1 MSLGRGY
8 GSVAVMETAKGRQ
21 SMNSSPSGTSNN
33 FNSLKKIRKT
43 QFEKDMNAL
52 EKDRLCQLLK
62 KDARANSRQFWE
74 AMKAA
79 AVQRYEST
87 DGAFLAFAS
96 SSDCMMSL
104 EQFQELCEE
113 LGFTLSLST
122 ARSLFDQK
130 LRDWDMRAL
139 SLQDFQDACIV
150 AQLDRTRGRMRS
162 HKQNL
167 LACAGHIDSFIKNL
181 ALYTGEDARR
191 RAVNR
196 FQQKL
201 TPRFC
206 ESLWISLQQWAQRRA
221 QLAEATISCDIF
233 LKMVDAIQSFQAYEV
248 EFLSHIYERVDRTRK
263 GEVFLPDLA
272 VAVMLLATN
281 GSRCDKARLIFTVF
295 DTDSDGC
302 LSSEQLLKMYCSL
315 VIHAAIARGDQ
326 PSYDADLL
334 LGDELSLAKARRF
347 YEYTA
352 AHPSDAL
359 DDDLCTFEEWWSILE
374 GNFAMMEE
382 LLPGTYGITWVL
394 RPRGRCERPESK
406 KPSKHGR
413 RPEWNL
419 LRTAAILA
427 GDGSGDR
434 RGDES
439 DQNSRKASKM
449 VEKVPSKRRTV
460 APEKSGLR
468 PPSARRL
475 PEDSAE
481 KFRIHAA
488 IRFRHAVRGEWD
500 AVAALQSGPPGSA
513 DHQSLALPALA
524 EERAQRSALWAD
536 EVGSFS
542 KRQRRGNWN
551 DNHRDT
557 ITNWSQLVPRDED
570 KAKKSERGLQRTPQT
585 RSLPELRR
593 NSRSSLGADS
603 MYNSAQMSFDDI
615 RAATAAMISDT
626 TKEGRSS
633 MDRLKVGQ
641 HRQGPL
647 AMHRF
652 RSAAT
657 VKTIPES
664 EDHGNT
670 AAVEW
675 CELCHCRHPT
685 SAHC

>member
-8 GSVAVMETAKGRQ
+8 RSVAVMETAQGRQ

-33 FNSLKKIRKT
+33 FHSLKKTRKT

-96 SSDCMMSL
+96 TADCMMSL
-104 EQFQELCEE
+104 EQFQELIEE

-122 ARSLFDQK
+122 ARILFDQK

-167 LACAGHIDSFIKNL
+167 LACAGHIDNFIKRLGYFYGSFPHLPLYLQNL
-181 ALYTGEDARR
+181 ALYTGEDERR

-233 LKMVDAIQSFQAYEV
+233 LKMVDGIQSFQAYEV

-295 DTDSDGC
+295 DTVAWQQTSWDVLSDSDGC

-315 VIHAAIARGDQ
+315 VIHAAIARSGDQ

-359 DDDLCTFEEWWSILE
+359 DDDLCTFEEWW
-374 GNFAMMEE
+374 M
-382 LLPGTYGITWVL
+382 
-394 RPRGRCERPESK
+394 RGR
-406 KPSKHGR
+406 
-413 RPEWNL
+413 
-419 LRTAAILA
+419 
-427 GDGSGDR
+427 D
-434 RGDES
+434 
-439 DQNSRKASKM
+439 
-449 VEKVPSKRRTV
+449 V
-460 APEKSGLR
+460 A
-468 PPSARRL
+468 
-475 PEDSAE
+475 
-481 KFRIHAA
+481 F
-488 IRFRHAVRGEWD
+488 
-500 AVAALQSGPPGSA
+500 
-513 DHQSLALPALA
+513 
-524 EERAQRSALWAD
+524 
-536 EVGSFS
+536 
-542 KRQRRGNWN
+542 
-551 DNHRDT
+551 HRD
-557 ITNWSQLVPRDED
+557 P
-570 KAKKSERGLQRTPQT
+570 AP
-585 RSLPELRR
+585 LRW
-593 NSRSSLGADS
+593 
-603 MYNSAQMSFDDI
+603 
-615 RAATAAMISDT
+615 
-626 TKEGRSS
+626 E
-633 MDRLKVGQ
+633 
-641 HRQGPL
+641 
-647 AMHRF
+647 
-652 RSAAT
+652 
-657 VKTIPES
+657 
-664 EDHGNT
+664 
-670 AAVEW
+670 
-675 CELCHCRHPT
+675 
-685 SAHC
+685 

>member
-1 MSLGRGY
+1 
-8 GSVAVMETAKGRQ
+8 METAKGRQ

-33 FNSLKKIRKT
+33 FHSLKKIRKT

-96 SSDCMMSL
+96 TSDCMMSL

-167 LACAGHIDSFIKNL
+167 LACASHIDNFIKRLGHFYDGFPHLPLHLQNL
-181 ALYTGEDARR
+181 ALYTGEDSRR

-233 LKMVDAIQSFQAYEV
+233 LKMVDGIHSFQAYEV

-295 DTDSDGC
+295 DTVAWQQTSWCGV
-302 LSSEQLLKMYCSL
+302 MG
-315 VIHAAIARGDQ
+315 GDQ

-359 DDDLCTFEEWWSILE
+359 DDDLCTFEEWWCCAHEVAASGQNPRSLQST
-374 GNFAMMEE
+374 GGG
-382 LLPGTYGITWVL
+382 LSGI
-394 RPRGRCERPESK
+394 CC
-406 KPSKHGR
+406 
-413 RPEWNL
+413 
-419 LRTAAILA
+419 
-427 GDGSGDR
+427 
-434 RGDES
+434 
-439 DQNSRKASKM
+439 
-449 VEKVPSKRRTV
+449 
-460 APEKSGLR
+460 GLR
-468 PPSARRL
+468 PSSPETALEIAEEMRVTRTRAKLRRWSRRSLRSGGPSPQR
-475 PEDSAE
+475 
-481 KFRIHAA
+481 KAA
-488 IRFRHAVRGEWD
+488 SDRPPQGEFQKIPPRSF
-500 AVAALQSGPPGSA
+500 AFMRPSGFGTLCGESGKQWQHYNL
-513 DHQSLALPALA
+513 DHQGVPTITTWLC
-524 EERAQRSALWAD
+524 QRW
-536 EVGSFS
+536 
-542 KRQRRGNWN
+542 QRRG
-551 DNHRDT
+551 R
-557 ITNWSQLVPRDED
+557 
-570 KAKKSERGLQRTPQT
+570 SEAPYGLMP
-585 RSLPELRR
+585 L
-593 NSRSSLGADS
+593 
-603 MYNSAQMSFDDI
+603 
-615 RAATAAMISDT
+615 
-626 TKEGRSS
+626 
-633 MDRLKVGQ
+633 
-641 HRQGPL
+641 GPL
-647 AMHRF
+647 ASGNAGATGMTTTATQSRIGRSWCHGMRTRPRS
-652 RSAAT
+652 RSAASCAPRRRGRYPSYAGT
-657 VKTIPES
+657 PGARLARI
-664 EDHGNT
+664 
-670 AAVEW
+670 
-675 CELCHCRHPT
+675 R
-685 SAHC
+685 